1 MASKLAAAKIA
12 SWSGVRTVIADA
24 GRDGVMV
31 DACDGVAGV
40 GTVVHARESD
50 LGARRLWIA
59 FAVGSAGRIVV
70 DAGARRALEGRRV
83 SLLPAGVVQVDGT
96 WEAGS
101 AVEVC
106 DPTGTVFA
114 KGMVRHDSAL
124 LRAHMGVRTPDLPE
138 GMAHEVIHADDLVVL
153 PA

>member
-1 MASKLAAAKIA
+1 M
-12 SWSGVRTVIADA
+12 
-24 GRDGVMV
+24 
-31 DACDGVAGV
+31 
-40 GTVVHARESD
+40 VHARDSD

-70 DAGARRALEGRRV
+70 DAGARRALEERRI

-101 AVEVC
+101 AVELC

-124 LRAHMGVRTPDLPE
+124 LRAHMGMRTSELPE
-138 GMAHEVIHADDLVVL
+138 GMAHEVIHTDDLVVL